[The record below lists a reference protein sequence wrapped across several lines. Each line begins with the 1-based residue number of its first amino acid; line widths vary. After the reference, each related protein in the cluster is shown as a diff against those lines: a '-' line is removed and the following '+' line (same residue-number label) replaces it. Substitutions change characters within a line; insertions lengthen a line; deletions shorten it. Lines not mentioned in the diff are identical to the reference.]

1 MDDPCTTPS
10 FPRKIPETTWWLQNV
25 SDAFPLSTFQ
35 WSKLWV
41 ICNNSQFWFSWS
53 WLLMNES
60 KLQHMAYKHCVQNQ
74 SKKLVF
80 LSHFVFRQHLMD
92 HNFHNVYN
100 RKDDALERWV
110 SFSYRDGFTHRLK
123 KGQTLHQSSIQKR
136 VAVLLCLVSP
146 FFLPCQAWK
155 GSLNLNENFPTGNL
169 DKFSS
174 FCVWLKHHSI
184 LERKWNHSTSN
195 KKKGSPNS
203 LQNQL
208 WNFAFH
214 WKAFVTLHW
223 RPHAGKRS
231 GFYSFS

>member
-1 MDDPCTTPS
+1 MMTS
-10 FPRKIPETTWWLQNV
+10 QENV

-146 FFLPCQAWK
+146 FFLPCQTWK

-195 KKKGSPNS
+195 KKRGVQTVYKISFG
-203 LQNQL
+203 
-208 WNFAFH
+208 
-214 WKAFVTLHW
+214 TLHSIEKLLSLYIGGLMLVKGQVLFLYLIGQS
-223 RPHAGKRS
+223 PQIFFGLN
-231 GFYSFS
+231 GT